1 MFPVK
6 VSDILLNYL
15 LKNKKLPLP
24 ALGTFIL
31 TGSYAIGEDEKSIIL
46 PAGSVEFILDP
57 ATPED
62 PELISAIAA
71 ETGKFKPLASADL
84 ESLILQG
91 KELMNISKP
100 FMIEGI
106 GTLQKNHRNEVEY
119 IPLVDETH
127 RQDSDLRLEEP
138 GEVIRFDNNYLRP
151 ASSKS
156 SKPRTL
162 TYALLML
169 AGIAILGVVGYYF
182 YQRSK
187 EAQPTLNEVSVEQ
200 ERAQVISTP
209 PPVADTAKTILPVT
223 DSARAN
229 PAAAPKESSV
239 FYVVVENAKK
249 DRAIKRYADLLEW
262 GHKVVMTTKDSVDFK
277 ISFPIK
283 APLSDTSRYRDSL
296 TRFFGKKAWI
306 EIQ

>member
-1 MFPVK
+1 MK

-15 LKNKKLPLP
+15 LKHKTLPLP
-24 ALGTFIL
+24 TLGTFNLI
-31 TGSYAIGEDEKSIIL
+31 GSYAMGEDDKRIIL

-62 PELISAIAA
+62 PDLIAAIAA
-71 ETGKFKPLASADL
+71 ETGKIKPLASSDL

-91 KELMNISKP
+91 KQLMNISKP

-119 IPLVDETH
+119 IPLIDETH
-127 RQDSDLRLEEP
+127 RQGSDLRLEEP
-138 GEVIRFDNNYLRP
+138 GEAIRFDNNYLNPSRTK
-151 ASSKS
+151 SSKS
-156 SKPRTL
+156 RNVSF
-162 TYALLML
+162 ALLML
-169 AGIAILGVVGYYF
+169 AGIAILGLVGYYF
-182 YQRSK
+182 YQQSK
-187 EAQPTLNEVSVEQ
+187 DVQPTLNEVPLKRETI
-200 ERAQVISTP
+200 RTIKP
-209 PPVADTAKTILPVT
+209 PTPVT
-223 DSARAN
+223 DTSVAPLAVKDSIKVTQAAVIKDSA
-229 PAAAPKESSV
+229 V
-239 FYVVVENAKK
+239 FYIVVENAKRN
-249 DRAIKRYADLLEW
+249 RAIKRYADLTEW

-283 APLSDTSRYRDSL
+283 APLSDTTRYRDSL

>member
-1 MFPVK
+1 LK

-15 LKNKKLPLP
+15 LKHKKLPLP
-24 ALGTFIL
+24 ALGTFNL
-31 TGSYAIGEDEKSIIL
+31 TGSYAMSADDKSIVL

-62 PELISAIAA
+62 PELIAAIAA

-91 KELMNISKP
+91 KQLMNISKP

-119 IPLVDETH
+119 IPFIDETQ
-127 RQDSDLRLEEP
+127 RQESDLRLEEP
-138 GEVIRFDNNYLRP
+138 GEAIRFDNNYLRP
-151 ASSKS
+151 PSSKNS
-156 SKPRTL
+156 QSRNITF
-162 TYALLML
+162 ALLML
-169 AGIAILGVVGYYF
+169 AGIAILGLVGYYL
-182 YQRSK
+182 YQQSK
-187 EAQPTLNEVSVEQ
+187 EISPTLNEGLVM
-200 ERAQVISTP
+200 P
-209 PPVADTAKTILPVT
+209 DTAQNIPVPVQIRDT
-223 DSARAN
+223 AT
-229 PAAAPKESSV
+229 AAAPVSDTSKPISSILPKDSSV
-239 FYVVVENAKK
+239 FFVVVEYAKK
-249 DRAIKRYADLLEW
+249 DRAFKRYADLREW
-262 GHKVVMTTKDSVDFK
+262 GHKVVMVTKDSVDFK

-283 APLSDTSRYRDSL
+283 APLTDTARHRDSL

>member
-1 MFPVK
+1 MK

-15 LKNKKLPLP
+15 LKHKKLPLP
-24 ALGTFIL
+24 ALGTFNL
-31 TGSYAIGEDEKSIIL
+31 TGSYAMSADDKSVVL

-91 KELMNISKP
+91 KQLMNISKP

-119 IPLVDETH
+119 IPFVDETQ
-127 RQDSDLRLEEP
+127 RQESDLRLEEP
-138 GEVIRFDNNYLRP
+138 GEAIRFDNNYLRP
-151 ASSKS
+151 PSSKN
-156 SKPRTL
+156 SKSRNL
-162 TYALLML
+162 TFALLML
-169 AGIAILGVVGYYF
+169 AGIAILGLVSYYF
-182 YQRSK
+182 YQQSK
-187 EAQPTLNEVSVEQ
+187 DVSPTLNEPQ
-200 ERAQVISTP
+200 STP
-209 PPVADTAKTILPVT
+209 ETTQNTPLPVPAT
-223 DSARAN
+223 DSAK
-229 PAAAPKESSV
+229 AAVPVSDTTKLVSSTPLKDSTM
-239 FYVVVENAKK
+239 FFVVVEYAKK
-249 DRAIKRYADLLEW
+249 DRALKRYADLREW
-262 GHKVVMTTKDSVDFK
+262 GHKVVMVTKDSVDFK

-283 APLSDTSRYRDSL
+283 APLSDTARHRDSL